1 MHPQKLISLLATLVA
16 ITGVG
21 VGCTGWEQQPVV
33 DRFTERSAVA
43 ENATTQPAASEPALY
58 TIQDQGSAEAPV
70 FQPELAATIPGR
82 LDLRPGQRTNPS
94 GTTPLNLTPLQWS
107 SSPQPT
113 TATIPYYVRGEHTS
127 AGYIR
132 GSYRREGEFI
142 RGEQTSTGY
151 IPGNYRGESDNYIRG
166 EHTSEGY
173 IRGNY
178 RSEPLF
184 TTPPSANTVQPSTG
198 PIPQW
203 HP

>member
-1 MHPQKLISLLATLVA
+1 MRNAPWMVGLILLA
-16 ITGVG
+16 
-21 VGCTGWEQQPVV
+21 GCTGWEQQPVV
-33 DRFTERSAVA
+33 DRFTERAA
-43 ENATTQPAASEPALY
+43 IAGTPATQPAASEPTLD
-58 TIQDQGSAEAPV
+58 TIHAEGPADAPN
-70 FQPELAATIPGR
+70 FQPGLAATIPGR
-82 LDLRPGQRTNPS
+82 LDLPPGRRTNPS
-94 GTTPLNLTPLQWS
+94 GTIPLNLTPIQWS

-166 EHTSEGY
+166 EHSSQGS

-184 TTPPSANTVQPSTG
+184 TTPPSPNVVKPSTG
-198 PIPQW
+198 PVGQW